1 LAVADVIADPD
12 IDEATRADMEQST
25 GCIAGALTRDE
36 YERAL
41 SAAGLVD
48 IEIAET
54 HRVYEDASSAIV
66 RARKPSSTTPERSP
80 RSTLSSTPSDW
91 NDTT

>member
-1 LAVADVIADPD
+1 
-12 IDEATRADMEQST
+12 MEQST
-25 GCIAGALTRDE
+25 GCIAGAFARDE

-54 HRVYEDASSAIV
+54 HRVYEHAVSAIV
-66 RARKPSSTTPERSP
+66 RARKPSRTTP
-80 RSTLSSTPSDW
+80 
-91 NDTT
+91 